1 MELLKPT
8 WYFEFP
14 FDYEIK
20 LYNLLSY
27 LRRVEDSFIKK
38 CLSPHLLHLEK
49 MEYELINFKNS
60 YDEMI
65 KDFNKKNYKYFKND
79 PIDGLDDNNLPEIYE
94 IVDIS
99 IPQIQSKIHMGYKIF
114 KTTPQLLF

>member
-1 MELLKPT
+1 MELLNPT

-27 LRRVEDSFIKK
+27 LRKVEDSFIKK
-38 CLSPHLLHLEK
+38 SLSPHLLHLERI
-49 MEYELINFKNS
+49 ESELVNFKNS
-60 YDEMI
+60 YDDI
-65 KDFNKKNYKYFKND
+65 ITNFNKNKYIFFKND

-94 IVDIS
+94 VVDVS
-99 IPQIQSKIHMGYKIF
+99 IPQIQSKIHMGYHIF
-114 KTTPQLLF
+114 KSHPQLLF

>member
-1 MELLKPT
+1 MELLSTT

-27 LRRVEDSFIKK
+27 LRVVEDSFIKK

-49 MEYELINFKNS
+49 MENELLNFKTS
-60 YDEMI
+60 YDKLI
-65 KDFNKKNYKYFKND
+65 DGFNKKQYKYFENE
-79 PIDGLDDNNLPEIYE
+79 PIIGLDNSDMLEIYG
-94 IVDIS
+94 IVDLS
-99 IPQIQSKIHMGYKIF
+99 IPQIKSKIDMGYKIY
-114 KTTPQLLF
+114 KTSPQLLY